1 MSFSIC
7 GVSHGSGRIV
17 GNAIPSCQR
26 KQGLKTGEKQA
37 CPKGDLPNVKLMLKT
52 VKLMLRIN

>member
-1 MSFSIC
+1 MSDD
-7 GVSHGSGRIV
+7 SGRIV

-37 CPKGDLPNVKLMLKT
+37 RPKGDLPSVKLILKT

>member
-1 MSFSIC
+1 MSDD
-7 GVSHGSGRIV
+7 SGRIV

-37 CPKGDLPNVKLMLKT
+37 RPKGDLPSVKLMLKT